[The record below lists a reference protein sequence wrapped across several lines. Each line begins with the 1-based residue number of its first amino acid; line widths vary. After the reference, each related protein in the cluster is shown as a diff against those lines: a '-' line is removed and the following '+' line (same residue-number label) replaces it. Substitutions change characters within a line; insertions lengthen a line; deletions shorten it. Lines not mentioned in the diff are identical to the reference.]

1 LIKPGEGK
9 PVITPE
15 EWVKGWGRDLGA
27 EYDAAVLTFWG
38 SPLELLEES
47 LRNACEVKLR
57 GIPIVRAIGGEEG
70 GLRVLAA
77 QTYFGAPA
85 AVVTL
90 ELLIASG
97 IRRFLVYGGAGS
109 ITRKLRI
116 GDVLIPTW
124 GVREEGASHHYVP
137 EGHVPKPS
145 QSLARRLREALFSTL
160 TPHGSRVM
168 EGGVWSTDAIFMETE
183 DKVRKYADEG
193 VLGVDMEST
202 ALMTVAEY
210 RGVEL
215 AIALII
221 TDELMPP
228 EWRVPSKE
236 DWKRIE
242 GVERAIL
249 NAMINSLR
257 SVA

>member
-1 LIKPGEGK
+1 MIKPGEGK

-15 EWVKGWGRDLGA
+15 KWVREWNRNLGA
-27 EYDAAVLTFWG
+27 EYDVAVLTFWG

-124 GVREEGASHHYVP
+124 GVREEGTSYHYVP

-145 QSLARRLREALFSTL
+145 QSLTRRLREAMFSTL
-160 TPHGSRVM
+160 TPHGSRVV

-183 DKVRKYADEG
+183 DKVRRYANEG

-210 RGVEL
+210 RGAEL

-221 TDELMPP
+221 TDELVPP

-236 DWKRIE
+236 DWRRIE

-257 SVA
+257 SIA